1 MAPSNVNNAARE
13 LMGHMRDMYEQL
25 GDGYF
30 EFGDGDGTYTVARGD
45 ADTITITSSADI
57 SGIYFAG
64 RKIRI
69 TDGGAN
75 VVEGTIASSSHSS
88 TTQTVNL
95 TGISLA
101 SGTPTKVE
109 LGIDTAAFGGRII
122 LDDDGDT
129 YIEAPTD
136 DTIDIYVA
144 GAKDFVITANTFT
157 AESGSTI
164 AAQALT
170 ATTVTASGEIDGGS
184 LDISGDADIDGTTN
198 LDVVDIDGAVDM
210 ASTLQVDGAI
220 TSSAGATI
228 TTADNTDT
236 LSLISTD
243 ADANVGPNLRLY
255 RNSSS
260 PADNDTLGQL
270 AFVGRNDNS
279 QDFNAFQMTAYS
291 SDVSD
296 GTEDGTMQMYT
307 MQNGSL
313 HLAMQITP
321 TETVFNDSSKDQDF
335 RVESNGNTH
344 MLFVDGGND
353 KVGIGTSS
361 LTGTF
366 HVKSTDAGTTMYIED
381 SHAGDGDGPE
391 LYLYRNSASPADN
404 DSIGIVKFL
413 GRNDNSQ
420 DVIYG
425 QMQSII
431 LDASDGTEDAKTVFN
446 NMIGGSSLNM
456 LQFDNTGVV
465 INESSNDL
473 DFRVESNGNT
483 HALFVDG
490 GTDNVSIGTS
500 AEVEDFGSDK
510 THLTI
515 RSASSGNYAVL
526 ELSGHTDNN
535 DQIHGLINFY
545 NETTSVAR
553 IQSIQQS
560 NTSDANLN
568 FFTAPSS
575 GGIAERM
582 RIHSGGDISI
592 GRTTVDTTNVGIS
605 LEAGGTGVFV
615 RSGGPCVIANR
626 LADDGE
632 IIRLVQAGTTEGTIS
647 VSGSTISYNA
657 FTGSHWSRLADNSKP
672 SILVGTIMESLD
684 SMINWYQAVA
694 NVAEVKYTAEDQA
707 VIDGDKNVGDVKTEA
722 HTIKEEIALPDGKSV
737 GDAVTFTHYGTEYTG
752 VYAKENDVK
761 HVHSKVSDSA
771 DSTRVY
777 GVFHCWG
784 NDNVADVNDMEIAQV
799 GTYIIRVHK
808 DVTVSAGDLLVSNG
822 DGTAKKQDD
831 DIIRSKTVAK
841 VNSNVKVE
849 TYADGSYTV
858 PCTLHC

>member
-1 MAPSNVNNAARE
+1 MAGTGVGKFSSTASNNTSNLTVNFAENMAPSNVNNAARE

-30 EFGDGDGTYTVARGD
+30 EFGDGDGEYTVTRGD
-45 ADTITITSSADI
+45 ADTITITGTGDI
-57 SGIYFAG
+57 TSVYYVG

-75 VVEGTIASSSHSS
+75 VVEGVISGSSHSS
-88 TTQTVNL
+88 TTQTIDL
-95 TGISLA
+95 SGISLA

-109 LGIDTAAFGGRII
+109 LGIDTAAFGGKVI

-170 ATTVTASGEIDGGS
+170 ATTVTATGDISLDGGNFVFNES
-184 LDISGDADIDGTTN
+184 SADKNFRVESNGQANMLFVDGGENRVGVGTNAPDTEFHVLGTGTVANFEATDGAAFIAIKDADGTQGFIGCDTGAFVFQTSGSSFSTKLSIGTDGGT
-198 LDVVDIDGAVDM
+198 
-210 ASTLQVDGAI
+210 
-220 TSSAGATI
+220 TI
-228 TTADNTDT
+228 TTAGNNDT
-236 LSLISTD
+236 LTLISTD
-243 ADANVGPNLRLY
+243 ADENVGPQLVLHRD
-255 RNSSS
+255 SAS
-260 PADNDTLGQL
+260 PANNDVIGRMRFEGEDNEGNKTVYAQFTSQIIDKGDSGGEDSTFQL
-270 AFVGRNDNS
+270 EVFNNGAIRDIITVVGTTGGTPEVVFNEAS
-279 QDFNAFQMTAYS
+279 QD
-291 SDVSD
+291 V
-296 GTEDGTMQMYT
+296 
-307 MQNGSL
+307 
-313 HLAMQITP
+313 
-321 TETVFNDSSKDQDF
+321 DF
-335 RVESNGNTH
+335 RVESNGNAN
-344 MLFVDGGND
+344 MLFVNGGTD
-353 KVGIGTSS
+353 RVHFGGSS
-361 LTGTF
+361 
-366 HVKSTDAGTTMYIED
+366 
-381 SHAGDGDGPE
+381 GDREFNFEG
-391 LYLYRNSASPADN
+391 ADN
-404 DSIGIVKFL
+404 LRVLLRSTNNSTGACQLQFGDS
-413 GRNDNSQ
+413 DNSQ
-420 DVIYG
+420 IGRIMYEH
-425 QMQSII
+425 
-431 LDASDGTEDAKTVFN
+431 DGDKMTF
-446 NMIGGSSLNM
+446 
-456 LQFDNTGVV
+456 
-465 INESSNDL
+465 
-473 DFRVESNGNT
+473 
-483 HALFVDG
+483 H
-490 GTDNVSIGTS
+490 TS
-500 AEVEDFGSDK
+500 A
-510 THLTI
+510 T
-515 RSASSGNYAVL
+515 
-526 ELSGHTDNN
+526 
-535 DQIHGLINFY
+535 
-545 NETTSVAR
+545 
-553 IQSIQQS
+553 
-560 NTSDANLN
+560 
-568 FFTAPSS
+568 
-575 GGIAERM
+575 ERM

-615 RSGGPCVIANR
+615 RSGGPCLIANR

-761 HVHSKVSDSA
+761 HVHSKVSDLA